1 MTAKVSTLALA
12 MVFVTTA
19 FLIIIP
25 ASIAYMWLLG
35 SEELLLSEIPKR
47 WFVPPGIL
55 FEPGTLLFAVRAACT
70 GVTLVATLPLL
81 LALWHLRSLFS
92 LYQQG
97 QFFIQEAAPKIR
109 KFAAYMVGYA
119 ILIPIGGAGIS
130 FLSSMNNS
138 PGNTW
143 ISVSLADTNVAI
155 LFLGG
160 TMFLLSYVL
169 EEARQISEENQSFI

>member
-1 MTAKVSTLALA
+1 MTPKVAALA
-12 MVFVTTA
+12 RIMVLVTTA

-25 ASIAYMWLLG
+25 ASITYMWLLG
-35 SEELLLSEIPKR
+35 SEELLLSEIPAR

-55 FEPGTLLFAVRAACT
+55 FEPGTLLFGVRLLCA
-70 GVTLVATLPLL
+70 GVTLLVTLPLL
-81 LALWHLRSLFS
+81 LALWHLRNLFA

-97 QFFIQEAAPKIR
+97 KFFMQEAAPKIR
-109 KFAAYMVGYA
+109 RFAGYMITYA
-119 ILIPIGGAGIS
+119 FMKPIGGAGIS

-143 ISVSLADTNVAI
+143 ISISIADTNVAI

-169 EEARQISEENQSFI
+169 EEAHQISEENKSFI